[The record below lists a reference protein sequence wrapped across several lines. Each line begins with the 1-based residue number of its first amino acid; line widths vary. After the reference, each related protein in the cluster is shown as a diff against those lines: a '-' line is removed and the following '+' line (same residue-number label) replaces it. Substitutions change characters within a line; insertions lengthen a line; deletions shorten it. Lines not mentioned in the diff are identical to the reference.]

1 LAPVDLHGGLVTA
14 LPKRTGR
21 MKRGRTVEI
30 VMIAVIAILVA
41 IGGQRVLVV
50 LNQHKPW
57 GWLIAAGLVYLAVM
71 NARSAYD
78 PTSPDARA
86 NVTKAGAYLC
96 AAALA
101 LWAVILPARWVF
113 GSCIVATEVALVFD
127 LITMLAPRRVPG
139 GN

>member
-1 LAPVDLHGGLVTA
+1 
-14 LPKRTGR
+14 
-21 MKRGRTVEI
+21 MKRARRVEI
-30 VMIAVIAILVA
+30 VMLALITVFVA
-41 IGGQRVLVV
+41 IGGHNILVM

-71 NARSAYD
+71 GVKSAYD
-78 PTSPDARA
+78 PTLPDARV
-86 NVTKAGAYLC
+86 NVTKGGAYLL

-101 LWAVILPARWVF
+101 LWAGLVPARWVF

-127 LITMLAPRRVPG
+127 LITIVAPRRVPG